1 MSSELIARLREG
13 VVDTGPDANASK
25 EAADEIERLEI
36 QVARYQGALEKIR
49 DQTFQQANSP
59 RLIDQLWHF
68 VRWTK
73 SVAREA
79 LEGTGAKEDET
90 DSEREQI

>member
-1 MSSELIARLREG
+1 MIARLREG
-13 VVDTGPDANASK
+13 VADTEQDVDAPK

-36 QVARYQGALEKIR
+36 QLARYQDALEKIR

-68 VRWTK
+68 VRWVK
-73 SVAREA
+73 SVARDA
-79 LEGTGAKEDET
+79 LEGIDAKEDAI
-90 DSEREQI
+90 DSKREQI

>member
-1 MSSELIARLREG
+1 MSSDLIARLRKG
-13 VVDTGPDANASK
+13 VVDTGQDADAPK

-36 QVARYQGALEKIR
+36 QLARYQGALEKIR

-68 VRWTK
+68 VRWVK
-73 SVAREA
+73 SVARNA
-79 LEGTGAKEDET
+79 LEGTGAKEDEI
-90 DSEREQI
+90 DSERGQI